1 MKSWKKRTIFLVIF
15 IQKSSKLTYFLV
27 LWGVQK
33 SKIHIKRLKMTPN
46 GSLPSIFSRNHIFL
60 SLWHVFMLFFVLM
73 VTKVPKN
80 EYILKFVSQ
89 RMTQK
94 MPFFWKV
101 RKICWWQKNTKEKK
115 NSIFFLTQRG
125 FWSFFMTFAEVFKKS
140 KKVNFQKTKPREP
153 AFWITKTSKTVFS
166 WFGVQP
172 KKKMPRP
179 TQNEVLMAEI
189 ASLHG
194 F

>member
-33 SKIHIKRLKMTPN
+33 SKIHIKRLKMRPN

-89 RMTQK
+89 RMTKK

-101 RKICWWQKNTKEKK
+101 WKICWWQKNTKEKK
-115 NSIFFLTQRG
+115 IWIFLF
-125 FWSFFMTFAEVFKKS
+125 
-140 KKVNFQKTKPREP
+140 
-153 AFWITKTSKTVFS
+153 SKTRVLVVFHDFCRS
-166 WFGVQP
+166 FQ
-172 KKKMPRP
+172 
-179 TQNEVLMAEI
+179 
-189 ASLHG
+189 
-194 F
+194 